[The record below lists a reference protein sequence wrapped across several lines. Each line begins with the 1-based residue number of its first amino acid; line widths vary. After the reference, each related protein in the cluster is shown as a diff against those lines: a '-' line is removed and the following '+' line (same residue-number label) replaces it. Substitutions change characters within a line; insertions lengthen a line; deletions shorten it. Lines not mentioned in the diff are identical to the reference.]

1 MLVKNLLPA
10 FVAIGSAAAQS
21 GTCTASGGTT
31 TINSQADATQ
41 LASCKSVKGD
51 VVIGP
56 NAGPAI
62 DISGPSEISGG
73 LMINNNDRIESFA
86 SNDLTKIGGEFKIQN
101 VTKLS
106 GLNMPKLAS
115 AKTVSWQS
123 LSSLESPV
131 LGPLSTTSELIIA
144 DTAIANLNAF
154 DLRTAEKIDIN
165 NNKRLTNI
173 TSKLNNVGISMI
185 LNSNGLERS
194 GISVDFPNL
203 VWIANMAISNVSI
216 FAVPSLRSV
225 NGSARFDSNFFKD
238 FSAPNLTA
246 TQSGDISF
254 VGNAQ
259 LTNLTFP
266 KLESIGGGLTI
277 ANNTALEKIDGF
289 PKLTFVGG
297 AVKLRGSFDEAE
309 LPSIKNVKGTFDA
322 SSTTDIESSCKE
334 FEKHSPQSQ
343 GGNGDVRGQLTCTSN
358 NTKANEET
366 GTDIVDGDGGDG
378 NGDGKNG
385 AAGMALNTA
394 LFGLV
399 ALAGFAVAL

>member
-51 VVIGP
+51 VVIGT

-62 DISGPSEISGG
+62 DISGPGEITGA
-73 LMINNNDRIESFA
+73 LRILNNGIIESFT
-86 SNDLTKIGGEFKIQN
+86 SSDLTKIGGEFRVQN

-106 GLNMPKLAS
+106 GLSLAKLTS

-123 LSSLESPV
+123 LTSLEAPV
-131 LGPLSTTSELIIA
+131 LGPLGTTSELTVA
-144 DTAIANLNAF
+144 DTAIKTLDAF
-154 DLRTAEKIDIN
+154 DIRTAEKIDIN
-165 NNKRLTNI
+165 NNKRMTAI
-173 TSKLNNVGISMI
+173 TSKLNNLGISMV
-185 LNSNGLERS
+185 LNSNGLERT
-194 GISVDFPNL
+194 GIPVELPNL
-203 VWIANMAISNVSI
+203 VWIANMTISNVSA
-216 FAVPSLRSV
+216 FAVPSLRIV
-225 NGSARFDSNFFKD
+225 NGSARFDSNFFKS

-266 KLESIGGGLTI
+266 KLESVGGGLTI
-277 ANNTALEKIDGF
+277 ANNTALDKIDGF

-309 LPSIKNVKGTFDA
+309 LPSINNVKGTFDA
-322 SSTTDIESSCKE
+322 SSTTDIDSSCTE
-334 FEKHSPQSQ
+334 FKKHAPESQ

-366 GTDIVDGDGGDG
+366 GTDIVGGGGDG
-378 NGDGKNG
+378 KGDGKNG
-385 AAGMALNTA
+385 AASMALNTA